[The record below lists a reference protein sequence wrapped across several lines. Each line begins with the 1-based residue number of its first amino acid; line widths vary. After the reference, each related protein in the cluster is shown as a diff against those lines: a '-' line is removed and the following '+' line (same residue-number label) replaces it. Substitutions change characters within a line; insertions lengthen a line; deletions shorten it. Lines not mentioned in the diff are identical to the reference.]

1 MKFGWWQAIIMAEL
15 AGRIAHSAEG
25 IGKQQAVNG
34 KRIRGATST
43 AYHLQVTVHRVVVF
57 SA

>member
-25 IGKQQAVNG
+25 IGKVSG